1 MIALRPLCAQD
12 SAAFQQFVRGLS
24 PESRLHRFFVPLREL
39 APGLL
44 ASLTQPDMSRHVA
57 VAAVEGD
64 TIIGE
69 GRFVALGDSGR
80 AEFAIAVTDEW
91 QRRGIGAR
99 LLGFLTAAARQA
111 GLAVLQGEVLR
122 TNGGMLGLAARA
134 GFSRKACADARLTVV
149 ERNLGAGE
157 MR

>member
-44 ASLTQPDMSRHVA
+44 ASLTQPDPSRHVA

-64 TIIGE
+64 RIIGE

-80 AEFAIAVTDEW
+80 AEFAIAVADEW
-91 QRRGIGAR
+91 QRQGLGAR
-99 LLGFLTAAARQA
+99 LLGSLTSAARQA
-111 GLAVLQGEVLR
+111 GLTVLQGDVLR
-122 TNGGMLGLAARA
+122 TNSAMLGLAARA
-134 GFSRKACADARLTVV
+134 GFSRKPCADARLTVV
-149 ERNLGAGE
+149 ERNLVAGE

>member
-1 MIALRPLCAQD
+1 VISLRPLCAQD
-12 SAAFQQFVRGLS
+12 GAAFQQFVRGLS

-44 ASLTQPDMSRHVA
+44 ASLTQVDQSRHVA

-64 TIIGE
+64 RIIGE

-80 AEFAIAVTDEW
+80 AEFAVAVADEW
-91 QRRGIGAR
+91 QRHGVGAR

-111 GLAVLQGEVLR
+111 GLAVLEGEVLR
-122 TNGGMLGLAARA
+122 TNGAMLGLAGRA
-134 GFSRKACADARLTVV
+134 GFRRKPCADACLTVV
-149 ERNLGAGE
+149 ERNLAAPE

>member
-44 ASLTQPDMSRHVA
+44 ASLTQPDPTRHVA
-57 VAAVEGD
+57 VAAVDGD
-64 TIIGE
+64 RIIGE

-80 AEFAIAVTDEW
+80 AEFAIAVADAW
-91 QRRGIGAR
+91 QRQGLGAR

-122 TNGGMLGLAARA
+122 TNGAMLGLAARA
-134 GFSRKACADARLTVV
+134 GFSRTACADARLTVI
-149 ERNLGAGE
+149 ERNLVAGE

>member
-1 MIALRPLCAQD
+1 MIALRPLRAQD

-24 PESRLHRFFVPLREL
+24 AESRLHRFLVPLREL

-44 ASLTQPDMSRHVA
+44 ASLTQPDPSRHVA

-64 TIIGE
+64 RIVGE

-80 AEFAIAVTDEW
+80 AEFAIAVADEW
-91 QRRGIGAR
+91 QRHGIGAR
-99 LLGFLTAAARQA
+99 LLGFLTAAARQM
-111 GLAVLQGEVLR
+111 GLAALEGEVLR
-122 TNGGMLGLAARA
+122 TNTAMPRFARRT
-134 GFSRKACADARLTVV
+134 GFRTKACADARLAVV
-149 ERNLGAGE
+149 ERNLAAGE